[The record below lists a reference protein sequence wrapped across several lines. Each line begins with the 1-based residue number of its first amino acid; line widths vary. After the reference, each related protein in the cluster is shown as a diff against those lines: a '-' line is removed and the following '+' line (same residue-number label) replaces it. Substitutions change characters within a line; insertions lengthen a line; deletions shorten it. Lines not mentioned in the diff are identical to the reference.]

1 MTFVDSFRNEEIPE
15 KLKKFLTNLFV
26 VMLNDELKKWNS
38 TNDSANLTSP
48 ELSLLDV
55 PHLLTPDRLAKIN
68 D

>member
-1 MTFVDSFRNEEIPE
+1 MTFVDSFRNEEIPQ
-15 KLKKFLTNLFV
+15 KLNKFFSNLFV
-26 VMLNDELKKWNS
+26 VMFNDELKKWNS
-38 TNDSANLTSP
+38 RDDSSNLTSP